1 MAPEAIYRRDVA
13 LSARNDAYDD
23 IPGNARR
30 PLRTTSVSLASS
42 RLRDP
47 HRDAPPHF
55 ELAPAHVSFG
65 RVPVG
70 ASVARTALLTNVSGD
85 LARFSLRQPDR
96 TGPFSVAFQP
106 GRVSPG
112 LAARLKVR
120 CDATRAGDFVD
131 EVVVTTERRVFVLG
145 VSAKIVGPEEAE
157 NAEGAPNSRRTEA
170 TKGGTEGTPGG
181 SAGLADDPSEV
192 RLDPD
197 LTRDE
202 VKDRERAKREARA
215 SAEFATRRR
224 GGARAR

>member
-1 MAPEAIYRRDVA
+1 
-13 LSARNDAYDD
+13 
-23 IPGNARR
+23 
-30 PLRTTSVSLASS
+30 
-42 RLRDP
+42 
-47 HRDAPPHF
+47 
-55 ELAPAHVSFG
+55 
-65 RVPVG
+65 VG

-106 GRVSPG
+106 GMVSPG

-197 LTRDE
+197 LTLDE

>member
-1 MAPEAIYRRDVA
+1 M
-13 LSARNDAYDD
+13 
-23 IPGNARR
+23 
-30 PLRTTSVSLASS
+30 
-42 RLRDP
+42 
-47 HRDAPPHF
+47 
-55 ELAPAHVSFG
+55 
-65 RVPVG
+65 
-70 ASVARTALLTNVSGD
+70 
-85 LARFSLRQPDR
+85 
-96 TGPFSVAFQP
+96 
-106 GRVSPG
+106 VSPG

-157 NAEGAPNSRRTEA
+157 NAGGGDAGNSRRMEA
-170 TKGGTEGTPGG
+170 KGGT

-197 LTRDE
+197 LTLDE

-224 GGARAR
+224 GGARVR

>member
-1 MAPEAIYRRDVA
+1 M
-13 LSARNDAYDD
+13 
-23 IPGNARR
+23 
-30 PLRTTSVSLASS
+30 
-42 RLRDP
+42 
-47 HRDAPPHF
+47 
-55 ELAPAHVSFG
+55 SFG

-106 GRVSPG
+106 GMVSPG

-157 NAEGAPNSRRTEA
+157 NAGGGAAGNSRRMEA
-170 TKGGTEGTPGG
+170 KGGT

-197 LTRDE
+197 LTLDE

-224 GGARAR
+224 GGARVR